1 MRSVHGSTV
10 VLAVLLCACGRGVPS
25 TPSPLGPVP
34 IEARVFYDNGGG
46 IRDSSQVVIRDA
58 ASLQDAWQRA
68 TSTQSSPPPAP
79 EVDFDRQ
86 MLLLVSAGRMSPDDQ
101 IRVDS
106 VGVRREV
113 AVSGGNQD
121 VLAVQYTITE
131 GCRRFNRDAYPVE
144 IVRVRRY
151 DGEVRF
157 IGRRG
162 RAECR

>member
-1 MRSVHGSTV
+1 MRVVSGPAV
-10 VLAVLLCACGRGVPS
+10 VLAVMLGACGRGVPA

-58 ASLQDAWQRA
+58 AALQEAWQRA
-68 TSTQSSPPPAP
+68 TSTQTSPPPAP
-79 EVDFDRQ
+79 EIDFDRQ
-86 MLLLVSAGRMSPDDQ
+86 MLLLVAAGRMSPDDQ
-101 IRVDS
+101 IHVDS

-113 AVSGGNQD
+113 AVSGGNRD

-157 IGRRG
+157 IGRRQ

>member
-1 MRSVHGSTV
+1 MKSVIGPT
-10 VLAVLLCACGRGVPS
+10 LALTVLLGACGRGVPS

-58 ASLQDAWQRA
+58 AALQEAWQRA
-68 TSTQSSPPPAP
+68 TSTQSSPPPVP
-79 EVDFDRQ
+79 EIDFGRQ
-86 MLLLVSAGRMSPDDQ
+86 MLLLVAAGRMSPDDQ
-101 IRVDS
+101 IHVDS

-113 AVSGGNQD
+113 AVSGGNRD

-131 GCRRFNRDAYPVE
+131 GCRRFNRDAWPVE

-157 IGRRG
+157 IGRRE